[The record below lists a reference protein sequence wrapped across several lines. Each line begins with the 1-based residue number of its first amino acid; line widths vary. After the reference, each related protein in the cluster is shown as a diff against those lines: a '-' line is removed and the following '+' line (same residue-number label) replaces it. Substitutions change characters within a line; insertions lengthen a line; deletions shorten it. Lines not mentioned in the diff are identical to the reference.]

1 MTTINKSNRMFTVSG
16 SCIIPG
22 TRTLVSVPPI
32 KVSAATKEEAS
43 KSVAPFLNEKFAK
56 DLPHGHTFSAGFA
69 LYHLNGLRPV
79 TTA

>member
-1 MTTINKSNRMFTVSG
+1 MTTTNKSNKLFTVSG
-16 SCIIPG
+16 SAIIPG
-22 TRTLVSVPPI
+22 TRKLVTVPPI

-43 KSVAPFLNEKFAK
+43 KSVAPYLCEKFAK

-69 LYHLNGLRPV
+69 LHHLNGLRPV